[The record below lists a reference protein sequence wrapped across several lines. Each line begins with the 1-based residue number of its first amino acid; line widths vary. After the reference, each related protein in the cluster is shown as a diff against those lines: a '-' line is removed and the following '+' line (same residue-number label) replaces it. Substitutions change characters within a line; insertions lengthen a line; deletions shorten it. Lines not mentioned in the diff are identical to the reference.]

1 MKKQTKE
8 IPTVIYN
15 MLTDLNIDRDFRERM
30 ARELGIEMPDDHE
43 EEFKQCYND
52 KMLEDAYDV
61 EQEEKANYFNNL
73 DNDEQ

>member
-1 MKKQTKE
+1 MKKTKE
-8 IPTVIYN
+8 IPKIIYD

-52 KMLEDAYDV
+52 KMLEDAYEI

-73 DNDEQ
+73 DNNE

>member
-1 MKKQTKE
+1 MKKTKE
-8 IPTVIYN
+8 IPKIIYD
-15 MLTDLNIDRDFRERM
+15 MLTDLNIDRDFREKM
-30 ARELGIEMPDDHE
+30 AKELGVEMPDDHE

-52 KMLEDAYDV
+52 KMLEDAYEI

>member
-1 MKKQTKE
+1 MKKTQKE

-30 ARELGIEMPDDHE
+30 ASELGIEMPDDHE

-52 KMLEDAYDV
+52 KMLEDAYDI

-73 DNDEQ
+73 DKDEQ

>member
-1 MKKQTKE
+1 MKKTKE
-8 IPTVIYN
+8 IPKIIYD

-30 ARELGIEMPDDHE
+30 ARELGIEIPDDHE

-52 KMLEDAYDV
+52 KMLEDAYEI